1 MGLDNGIY
9 IENWDI
15 MNEKGRIYNKF
26 FEDCNIFPINNI
38 NVLEVA
44 YWRNQYI
51 LRDII
56 LNNFYYRDK
65 CCINSLNGGC
75 EEEYIL
81 NIDDID
87 VIINILNITLH
98 KDFWIDNHFNT
109 WVNYFCDEFKTYK
122 KINKKYIKNLKL
134 LKKYKMKYKDLKIV
148 FYDSF

>member
-44 YWRNQYI
+44 YWRKQYI

-65 CCINSLNGGC
+65 YCINSLNGGC
-75 EEEYIL
+75 EGEYIL

-87 VIINILNITLH
+87 LIINPA
-98 KDFWIDNHFNT
+98 
-109 WVNYFCDEFKTYK
+109 
-122 KINKKYIKNLKL
+122 
-134 LKKYKMKYKDLKIV
+134 
-148 FYDSF
+148 